1 MQEFSKLECGG
12 AVRNVQVFFF
22 LNHLPPCL
30 FVHQHTLTHTP
41 HDLLQE
47 LSCFTICRTTMNGR
61 TLPQLTGLQIKRQ
74 IADPLVGLSRG
85 PHLIQL
91 IQPQKNLSHQH
102 PTTEQ
107 CSVHSSPL
115 QTVARELAFH
125 PSTHPA
131 RVLALKQY
139 QPAAT

>member
-1 MQEFSKLECGG
+1 MHSMSNANAMCCSPGFIIRC
-12 AVRNVQVFFF
+12 FFIF
-22 LNHLPPCL
+22 EPLSPCL

-85 PHLIQL
+85 PHLIQ
-91 IQPQKNLSHQH
+91 PQKNLSHQH

-125 PSTHPA
+125 PSTH
-131 RVLALKQY
+131 VLALKQY